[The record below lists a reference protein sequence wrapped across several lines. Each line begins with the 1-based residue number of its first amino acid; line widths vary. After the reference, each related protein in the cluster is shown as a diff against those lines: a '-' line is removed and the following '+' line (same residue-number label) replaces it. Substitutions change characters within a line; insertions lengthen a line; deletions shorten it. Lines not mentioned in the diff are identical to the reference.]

1 MKIPFVM
8 KKKNRLWCVKINQ
21 SEKRKGAEIQTIWFT
36 PPCVVD
42 IDPVVEFGFGMTIV
56 GNIPLFLSSFV
67 SDANRMR
74 DSEFFIFINKYL
86 II

>member
-1 MKIPFVM
+1 MIKFCENSFCDEEEEQIVIY
-8 KKKNRLWCVKINQ
+8 VKINQ

-36 PPCVVD
+36 PLCVVD

-74 DSEFFIFINKYL
+74 DSEFFFL
-86 II
+86 

>member
-1 MKIPFVM
+1 M
-8 KKKNRLWCVKINQ
+8 KINQ
-21 SEKRKGAEIQTIWFT
+21 SEKEKKGAEIQTILFT

-42 IDPVVEFGFGMTIV
+42 IDPVVEFGFGTTIV

-74 DSEFFIFINKYL
+74 DSDFFNIYIYILLSKKIYFL
-86 II
+86 